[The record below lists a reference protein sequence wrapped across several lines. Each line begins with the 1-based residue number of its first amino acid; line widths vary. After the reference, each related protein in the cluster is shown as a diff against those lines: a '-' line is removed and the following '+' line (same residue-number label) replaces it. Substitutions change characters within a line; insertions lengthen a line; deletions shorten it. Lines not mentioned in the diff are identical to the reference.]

1 MQFEGVAE
9 RFGSCWAGG
18 RSAPRRCHLDPAMAD
33 EIEASLGGDF
43 L

>member
-1 MQFEGVAE
+1 MLGELGAAHQVG
-9 RFGSCWAGG
+9 
-18 RSAPRRCHLDPAMAD
+18 HMDPAMAG